1 MVADVPTLKE
11 GNFHTQ
17 IICLKEGPV
26 RTGDSDLTEEKN
38 VMLIEKAQR
47 EDLFFNWFI
56 IVCNGNQTGSA
67 GDGAAFFVYFLS
79 FSTSQFSCPKF
90 PKSPNNSS
98 LKIIT

>member
-1 MVADVPTLKE
+1 MIHLYWIMVADVPTLKE

-67 GDGAAFFVYFLS
+67 GDGAAFFCLFFVVFNKSIFLP
-79 FSTSQFSCPKF
+79 QIP
-90 PKSPNNSS
+90 
-98 LKIIT
+98 